1 MPYTRIAGAAI
12 PLIAISY
19 TPVRKSRYDDL
30 IKPIIERQNA
40 EREAWN
46 RGRERIINAQIQHD
60 AKLY

>member
-1 MPYTRIAGAAI
+1 MNALYTNRR
-12 PLIAISY
+12 SRHS
-19 TPVRKSRYDDL
+19 VRKSRYDDL

-60 AKLY
+60 AKLH